1 MHLPKTVS
9 HNAYIFFV
17 SIRNFVCKMTED
29 SDLLMMLYDPKEGRP
44 ITESYVVRWSR
55 EGLAQDVDQINN
67 LRVLFTVNTFCIR
80 VIIFRDEIFT
90 QKCV

>member
-1 MHLPKTVS
+1 M
-9 HNAYIFFV
+9 N
-17 SIRNFVCKMTED
+17 ED

-67 LRVLFTVNTFCIR
+67 LRVLFTVNILFNH
-80 VIIFRDEIFT
+80 IIICRDEILTWFFISSLYSDLIG
-90 QKCV
+90 

>member
-1 MHLPKTVS
+1 MHLPKAVS

-17 SIRNFVCKMTED
+17 SIRNFVCKMNED

-67 LRVLFTVNTFCIR
+67 LRVLFTVNIFFNH
-80 VIIFRDEIFT
+80 III
-90 QKCV
+90 